1 MSVQRRLA
9 AILSADVVGYSRLM
23 GVDEAGTL
31 ARLQALRAEAVDPA
45 IAEHN
50 GRMVKLMG
58 DGALVE
64 FGSVVDAVECAV
76 EIQHAVAEAAGEMA
90 EGQRIEF
97 RIGVNL
103 GDVIIDGDDI
113 YGDGVNI
120 AARLQEIAEPGGVC
134 ISGSVFEQIKGKL
147 DAAFDDMGAQD
158 VKNIADPVRAYRW
171 AHAVAGPAREAP
183 LALPDKPSLAVL
195 AFDNL
200 SGDTEQEYFSDGIAE
215 DIITE
220 LSKYRSLF
228 VIARTSSFEYKGRAA
243 NVRTIGRELGVQ
255 YIVEGSVRR
264 AGNRVRITAQ
274 LVEAATGN
282 HLWAQ
287 RYDRDLEDIFAVQDE
302 VTEAIVTAIEPE
314 LATAER
320 RRVQRKPVESLD
332 AWESYQRGLW
342 HVFRYEPGDSAK
354 AQQFFHRAIELDP
367 NLSSA
372 HAGLA
377 YALYYDV
384 ILGLS
389 DDPDPQIARAIRI
402 AKAGVSIDPTD
413 PFAHVAL
420 GRNYLLAREYEAS
433 LAALDVAIAL
443 TPNYANAHFGRAHT
457 LWHSGRPKEA
467 IVSHDEAIRLSPRDP
482 LMWAFLASKAIALLL
497 LERYDEAAEYARQAL
512 RQPNTAICANMAEIS
527 ALGHLGRT
535 EEAGEALAR
544 ARAIKPDLTI
554 DFVDTALKFKRER
567 DRQHY
572 VDGLIKAGVPERA
585 CSAGSPRF
593 CRPMSSAIR
602 G

>member
-1 MSVQRRLA
+1 MTQARVERRLA
-9 AILSADVVGYSRLM
+9 AILAADVVGYSQLM
-23 GVDEAGTL
+23 GADEAGTL

-90 EGQRIEF
+90 ADQRIVF

-103 GDVIIDGDDI
+103 GDVIVEGDDI
-113 YGDGVNI
+113 YGDGVNV
-120 AARLQEIAEPGGVC
+120 ASRLQEIAEPGGVC

-158 VKNIADPVRAYRW
+158 VKNIAEPVRAYRW

-200 SGDTEQEYFSDGIAE
+200 SGDPEQEYFSNGIAE

-228 VIARTSSFEYKGRAA
+228 VIARNSSFEFKGRAV

-264 AGNRVRITAQ
+264 AGKRVRITAQ

-282 HLWAQ
+282 HVWAE

-302 VTEAIVTAIEPE
+302 VTRAIVTAIEP
-314 LATAER
+314 L
-320 RRVQRKPVESLD
+320 
-332 AWESYQRGLW
+332 
-342 HVFRYEPGDSAK
+342 
-354 AQQFFHRAIELDP
+354 RA
-367 NLSSA
+367 
-372 HAGLA
+372 G
-377 YALYYDV
+377 
-384 ILGLS
+384 
-389 DDPDPQIARAIRI
+389 
-402 AKAGVSIDPTD
+402 
-413 PFAHVAL
+413 
-420 GRNYLLAREYEAS
+420 
-433 LAALDVAIAL
+433 
-443 TPNYANAHFGRAHT
+443 
-457 LWHSGRPKEA
+457 
-467 IVSHDEAIRLSPRDP
+467 
-482 LMWAFLASKAIALLL
+482 
-497 LERYDEAAEYARQAL
+497 
-512 RQPNTAICANMAEIS
+512 
-527 ALGHLGRT
+527 
-535 EEAGEALAR
+535 
-544 ARAIKPDLTI
+544 
-554 DFVDTALKFKRER
+554 
-567 DRQHY
+567 
-572 VDGLIKAGVPERA
+572 
-585 CSAGSPRF
+585 
-593 CRPMSSAIR
+593 
-602 G
+602 